1 METNQFIKATVGVV
15 VVFLVIIAVAIP
27 IIGGFTE
34 SSPGETGTNEYT
46 SGNYAVYIPKA
57 GTSITL
63 TDGALNIN
71 GEDFINYN
79 STISFGNCMLSLL
92 SDYYSIEIFGD
103 QYLINST
110 HAFNLTYDG
119 NRVTG
124 IIETTTKGDLSIDTE
139 TAIYLQNKSDSDADY
154 VWAETAL
161 YAWSDGTDYHTN
173 SNTVLYAV
181 YSNVA
186 FYRGTVNDMIYYGTG
201 DESMTITTT
210 AAGDDSLII
219 TGVSTTTLDTHLYV
233 PETYYAVEPVEPQV
247 SGPVADMVNL
257 VPLLL
262 IVGLIIAAVA
272 AFITLKSRGGG
283 A

>member
-1 METNQFIKATVGVV
+1 MEIDNIVKVTVGAAV
-15 VVFLVIIAVAIP
+15 VIIMIVAFAIP
-27 IIGGFTE
+27 VMSGFTE

-71 GEDFINYN
+71 GEDFIDYN
-79 STISFGNCMLSLL
+79 STISFGNCMLSLM

-103 QYLINST
+103 QYLRSST

-139 TAIYLQNKSDSDADY
+139 TAIYLENNSDSDADY

-161 YAWSDGTDYHTN
+161 YAWSDGADYHTN
-173 SNTVLYAV
+173 SNTVLYAI
-181 YSNVA
+181 YGNVA

-219 TGVSTTTLDTHLYV
+219 TGVSTTTLNTYLYV

-247 SGPVADMVNL
+247 SGAAATIIDILPLIMVVGVLVAV
-257 VPLLL
+257 
-262 IVGLIIAAVA
+262 VGAAGL
-272 AFITLKSRGGG
+272 FILNRRS
-283 A
+283 